1 MKLVIEKF
9 ITASFFVNSTMSFAT
24 DIEVTLMRKIIED
37 RMKALD
43 NMHDHTKP
51 EWNDNIDLEDLEKS
65 LVQFY
70 WQIKL

>member
-43 NMHDHTKP
+43 NMHVQTKP
-51 EWNDNIDLEDLEKS
+51 EWNDNIDLEDLEI
-65 LVQFY
+65 QFY
-70 WQIKL
+70 